1 MIEIDRLVKIFP
13 PNVTALDDVSVDFR
27 EGEIHALV
35 GENGAGKS
43 TLMKILYGMYS
54 ADGGAVRYRG
64 EPVRFAEPGDAIRS
78 GIGMV
83 HQEILLVNEY
93 TVWENVVLGQ
103 EPTGLLST
111 KIGRASCRER
121 V

>member
-1 MIEIDRLVKIFP
+1 MSAVFP
-13 PNVTALDDVSVDFR
+13 VICCATSF
-27 EGEIHALV
+27 
-35 GENGAGKS
+35 
-43 TLMKILYGMYS
+43 
-54 ADGGAVRYRG
+54 RG
-64 EPVRFAEPGDAIRS
+64 EPVRFAEPGDAIRA

-103 EPTGLLST
+103 EPTGLFGRIDR
-111 KIGRASCRER
+111 KRAREIVREIGRAH